1 MNPSRPGSKISTYM
15 AQTIPLSVPDD
26 LLKEVRETAELTHL
40 SVQDVFR
47 QSTKLGLPTLRA
59 GVGRVPRPKRLS
71 IWDALPS
78 LHGLG
83 VKFPRIPDDEVKKVT
98 L

>member
-1 MNPSRPGSKISTYM
+1 M

-26 LLKEVRETAELTHL
+26 LLEEVRETAKVTHL

-47 QSTKLGLPTLRA
+47 QSTKLGLPALRA
-59 GVGRVPRPKRLS
+59 AVGRVPRPKRLS
-71 IWDALPS
+71 VWDALAS
-78 LHGLG
+78 GHGLD
-83 VKFPRIPDDEVKKVT
+83 VEFPTMLKDKVKKVE

>member
-1 MNPSRPGSKISTYM
+1 M

-47 QSTKLGLPTLRA
+47 QSTKLGLPALRA
-59 GVGRVPRPKRLS
+59 SARGVPSPRRLS
-71 IWDALPS
+71 LSDALPS
-78 LHGLG
+78 LAGLN
-83 VKFPRIPDDEVKKVT
+83 VEFPRMPKSKAKKVD

>member
-1 MNPSRPGSKISTYM
+1 M

-47 QSTKLGLPTLRA
+47 QSTKLGLPVLRESA
-59 GVGRVPRPKRLS
+59 KALPRPQRLS
-71 IWDALPS
+71 LGDALPS
-78 LHGLG
+78 LAGLR
-83 VKFPRIPDDEVKKVT
+83 VKFPRMPKSKVKRV
-98 L
+98 LL

>member
-1 MNPSRPGSKISTYM
+1 M

-47 QSTKLGLPTLRA
+47 QSTRLGLPALRA
-59 GVGRVPRPKRLS
+59 SAKGVPRPKRLS
-71 IWDALPS
+71 VWDALAS
-78 LHGLG
+78 GHGLNVEFPTVRKDK
-83 VKFPRIPDDEVKKVT
+83 VKRVE